1 MIPDYTATAARWN
14 SDAQFVGRI
23 ERALPDDASVFELP
37 YRYFPEAPQNGTL
50 GPYDLVRPYLHSDSL
65 RWSFGGM
72 LGRDADWQASTA
84 VLPARRMLDRV
95 AAVGF
100 DGLGVRPREHV
111 PRRSAVASTTSR
123 RFWARSPRS
132 VGTSGSAF
140 WDLRR
145 YQRALRERLGAD
157 GVRDLRERALADRT
171 VRAS

>member
-23 ERALPDDASVFELP
+23 ERALPAGASVFELP
-37 YRYFPEAPQNGTL
+37 YRYFPEAPQIGTL

-84 VLPARRMLDRV
+84 MLPARRMLDRV

-100 DGLGVRPREHV
+100 DGLLYDFGSTYQGGAPSADDI
-111 PRRSAVASTTSR
+111 SAVLGEKPIVSHDIEL
-123 RFWARSPRS
+123 
-132 VGTSGSAF
+132 GF
-140 WDLRR
+140 WDLRAYKR
-145 YQRALRERLGAD
+145 ELRERLGAE
-157 GVRDLRERALADRT
+157 GVRKLRERTLADRT
-171 VRAS
+171 VPAY